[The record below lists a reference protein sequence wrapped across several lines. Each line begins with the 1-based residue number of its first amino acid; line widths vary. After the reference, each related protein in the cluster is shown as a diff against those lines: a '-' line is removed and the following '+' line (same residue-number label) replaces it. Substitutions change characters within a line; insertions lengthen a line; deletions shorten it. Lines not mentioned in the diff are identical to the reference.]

1 MGTRL
6 RRVAV
11 KEVEIL
17 RQERKYR
24 GLSWWWFYLE

>member
-1 MGTRL
+1 MGTAL

-24 GLSWWWFYLE
+24 GPYHDDGFI